1 MKDLDPMV
9 FLAVFQEILG
19 RTFWPLALF
28 VVLCAI
34 GLLVI
39 LVRERGLDARRL
51 VWSELVGVAG
61 GFVGIWFMLFITSS
75 RLEDLGGPIDWLLAT
90 GIWAAGAVGA
100 TIATYIVLHLM
111 GFGGVRRVAFTR

>member
-19 RTFWPLALF
+19 RTFWPLVLF
-28 VVLCAI
+28 VVICAL

-51 VWSELVGVAG
+51 VWSELVGLAG

-100 TIATYIVLHLM
+100 TIATYIVLYLM
-111 GFGGVRRVAFTR
+111 GFGGVRRVAFMR